1 MVAFTVGASTF
12 GLSAPA
18 QASGTSSAVVS
29 TAGRCAPDVVYGV
42 IPSWARAGFSEPR
55 PKMHYELSRDGD
67 IAALLWAYPLLAPPP
82 TTHNNKIL
90 WVSHV
95 STNGS
100 PLLIAARRVIGSK
113 VVGQVVKRQV
123 VGGPGPSII
132 NLPVAGC
139 WRLNLRWS
147 GHSDVLDVS
156 YEPNPTT

>member
-29 TAGRCAPDVVYGV
+29 TAGRCAPHVVYGV
-42 IPSWARAGFSEPR
+42 IPSWARSGFSEPKPR
-55 PKMHYELSRDGD
+55 MHYELSRDGG
-67 IAALLWAYPLLAPPP
+67 IAALLFAYPLLAPPP
-82 TTHNNKIL
+82 KTHTNKIL

-100 PLLIAARRVIGSK
+100 PLLITARRMIGST

-123 VGGPGPSII
+123 AGGPGPSII

-139 WRLNLRWS
+139 WLLNLRWS